1 MWGVVTRLGRKEGRL
16 RGMTKQLYEM
26 RYIVAKNGR
35 EALGGGWEGRCVFG
49 RRRGELVQDQ
59 GPGEERT
66 EKHPIRDP
74 LARCRLQVAGAG
86 AGAGQQAAL
95 ASKRQLN
102 N

>member
-1 MWGVVTRLGRKEGRL
+1 M
-16 RGMTKQLYEM
+16 
-26 RYIVAKNGR
+26 
-35 EALGGGWEGRCVFG
+35 FG
-49 RRRGELVQDQ
+49 RRRGELVQVQ

-66 EKHPIRDP
+66 ENHPIRDP
-74 LARCRLQVAGAG
+74 LAGRVQVRVQVQV